1 MPTSSTPALPQWI
14 LEAQVLGYS
23 TAHRVLPDE
32 TRLYGTESLY
42 GDWNGSVLLLA
53 KDFAPSR
60 ILHERMAVRHPR
72 PYSHEPELG
81 TNKRLIRFAGNL
93 ARSDDPANC
102 GMLYGSALANLLRD
116 DGNFSG
122 SLPNRPQAMKHGVD
136 VLRFVVERMP
146 NLSTIV
152 CMGEE
157 AFEVTAAVLEVPVR
171 WRDRG
176 EMSGPLRAGTL
187 AISVVPHPAARLS
200 YAQHEAA
207 WARVEAPS
215 RP

>member
-60 ILHERMAVRHPR
+60 ILHERLAARHPR
-72 PYSHEPELG
+72 PYSHDPDLG
-81 TNKRLIRFAGNL
+81 TNKRLIRFAGHL
-93 ARSDDPANC
+93 ARSNDPANC

-136 VLRFVVERMP
+136 VLCFVVEHMP
-146 NLSTIV
+146 HD
-152 CMGEE
+152 
-157 AFEVTAAVLEVPVR
+157 PV
-171 WRDRG
+171 
-176 EMSGPLRAGTL
+176 AGTGGGISNLLRRL
-187 AISVVPHPAARLS
+187 ARDLGRAASGSGSR
-200 YAQHEAA
+200 
-207 WARVEAPS
+207 APS
-215 RP
+215 RVRRR